1 MPRYFFRFT
10 SGRDCVPD
18 NVGTELRDLKA
29 AHRHSIELI
38 DKTVRFMSDVP
49 EWRGW
54 RIVIEDDAGLPL
66 LIVLFPRYGTIARK
80 VFGQRERRI

>member
-1 MPRYFFRFT
+1 L
-10 SGRDCVPD
+10 C
-18 NVGTELRDLKA
+18 ELPNLKA